1 METQKAGEKA
11 ASWGRSTGLWVARD
25 ALRRIA
31 RSLQRQCNTPS
42 HHSHRSVR
50 LLEEEA
56 PKLQG
61 ENEQAA
67 EERALFLVLTGGWY
81 N

>member
-11 ASWGRSTGLWVARD
+11 ASWGQSRGLWVARD
-25 ALRRIA
+25 APRRIA
-31 RSLQRQCNTPS
+31 RSLQRQCDTPS
-42 HHSHRSVR
+42 RHSHRSVR

-56 PKLQG
+56 PKLPG

-67 EERALFLVLTGGWY
+67 EERGLFLVLTGSWY